1 MADGN
6 TLWHGRFEGS
16 PNQALRELNDSLPFD
31 RRMFKEDI
39 AGSRAHVEML
49 CEVGLLT
56 QGELSEILDALMDV
70 EKEISEGTF
79 EWAPTDEDI
88 HTAVERRATEIT
100 AAAAKIHTA
109 RSRNDQ
115 VANDVRL
122 VALSEI
128 DSLTE
133 IVRSLVETLLQKAE
147 EALSLIHI

>member
-6 TLWHGRFEGS
+6 TLWHGRFEGN

-70 EKEISEGTF
+70 EKKY
-79 EWAPTDEDI
+79 
-88 HTAVERRATEIT
+88 RRARSNGHQPM
-100 AAAAKIHTA
+100 KISTLQSRGEP
-109 RSRNDQ
+109 RSSRPQ
-115 VANDVRL
+115 PRKFTQL
-122 VALSEI
+122 
-128 DSLTE
+128 
-133 IVRSLVETLLQKAE
+133 
-147 EALSLIHI
+147 EAVMTR